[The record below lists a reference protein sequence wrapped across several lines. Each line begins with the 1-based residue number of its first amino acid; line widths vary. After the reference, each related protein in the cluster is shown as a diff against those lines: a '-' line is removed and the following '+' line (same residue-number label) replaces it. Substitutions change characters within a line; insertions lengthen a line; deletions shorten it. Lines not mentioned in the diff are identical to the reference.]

1 MRSCREATL
10 TLNISD
16 LSNKNA
22 PYRFC
27 TERLLVLKVYYLV
40 GYHRVGNKLGGVKVF
55 FVHINS
61 GYLMSVVCGVIVN
74 AHVGIATACINGY
87 LILALGNFAAASL
100 LVN

>member
-1 MRSCREATL
+1 MRSCREAISI
-10 TLNISD
+10 LNISD

-27 TERLLVLKVYYLV
+27 TERLLVLKVYYFV
-40 GYHRVGNKLGGVKVF
+40 GYHRVGNKLGGIKVF

-61 GYLMSVVCGVIVN
+61 GYLMSVVGGIIVN
-74 AHVGIATACINGY
+74 ALVSIAAACINGY
-87 LILALGNFAAASL
+87 LILALCHLAAAPL